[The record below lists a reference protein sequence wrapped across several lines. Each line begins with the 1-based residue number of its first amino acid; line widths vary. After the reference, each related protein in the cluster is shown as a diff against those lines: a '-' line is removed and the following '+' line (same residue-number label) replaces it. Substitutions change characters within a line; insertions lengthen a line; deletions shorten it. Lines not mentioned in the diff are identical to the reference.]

1 MGGFTIRINDG
12 IVRTYSVRGIL
23 GMSARAGASSE
34 RAPSSQQRLQAHR
47 GETHVQ
53 TTSDE
58 GTVFSVRLPTS
69 SEGEGR
75 VAPQRRG
82 IPREESAAARRGRIL
97 IVDDEPRLI
106 TSMRLLLEPSHDVIT
121 TTRGS
126 EALAMVSAG
135 QRFDVVVCDL
145 QMPEVTGKDVYE
157 RLRELLPELAE
168 RLVFISGGAYTQ
180 AARDFIRVV
189 RNRVLDKPVRPDVL
203 MAAIA
208 AAMPQEPALP

>member
-1 MGGFTIRINDG
+1 
-12 IVRTYSVRGIL
+12 
-23 GMSARAGASSE
+23 
-34 RAPSSQQRLQAHR
+34 
-47 GETHVQ
+47 
-53 TTSDE
+53 
-58 GTVFSVRLPTS
+58 
-69 SEGEGR
+69 
-75 VAPQRRG
+75 
-82 IPREESAAARRGRIL
+82 
-97 IVDDEPRLI
+97 
-106 TSMRLLLEPSHDVIT
+106 MRLLLEPSHDVIT

-203 MAAIA
+203 WPPSPRRCLRSPRCPEPGSDAQPLAGLGPSKAHHSGHQEEAHGAADDGGDAGTGPA
-208 AAMPQEPALP
+208 ARPPCRCQWPPP